1 MNMKK
6 GTAIYAVNEW
16 LHENC
21 KRGEKLVFQ
30 SSPNT
35 LVIMKNAVF
44 AYKIEKSCTKMLEC
58 KGKRHGKLCPLFKKK
73 VDNSNVV

>member
-1 MNMKK
+1 MTTTDTPRGKQK
-6 GTAIYAVNEW
+6 TGKCIDTVNKW

-21 KRGEKLVFQ
+21 KKGEMLFVQ

-44 AYKIEKSCTKMLEC
+44 AYKVS
-58 KGKRHGKLCPLFKKK
+58 KKITT
-73 VDNSNVV
+73 NL